1 MHYLAGKKIIRVRKA
16 SYEIVFDG
24 RQINIF
30 ALAVKRKPHAPNPL
44 IANAWYHV
52 HGNTVMFD
60 SASISHRSPRVVQE
74 LAEAVE
80 AAFKEANPKVVI
92 RGQGVWFRTLKQ
104 PVPFSLSGP
113 RRTFPQRARK
123 RTRPA

>member
-16 SYEIVFDG
+16 SYKIVFDG

-30 ALAVKRKPHAPNPL
+30 ALSTRSNSHALHPL

-52 HGNTVMFD
+52 HGNTVLFD

-80 AAFKEANPKVVI
+80 AAFKKANPKVVI
-92 RGQGVWFRTLKQ
+92 RGRGVWFRTLKQ

-113 RRTFPQRARK
+113 RRTFPRRARK
-123 RTRPA
+123 RIRPA